1 MVIVLIATRYQ
12 TILNWIQ
19 NIAYQ
24 EISSI
29 GIMKQ
34 NGPKIYLYVDS
45 QLSFQTIIR
54 LFKQTIQKQG
64 GAAYVYEFY
73 GIYNGMIDYNA
84 YMSETG
90 KQTMKYYQ
98 SIKKDITDLEILN
111 YQQAHSLWLCVKS
124 GG

>member
-45 QLSFQTIIR
+45 QLSFP
-54 LFKQTIQKQG
+54 
-64 GAAYVYEFY
+64 
-73 GIYNGMIDYNA
+73 N
-84 YMSETG
+84 
-90 KQTMKYYQ
+90 YYPF
-98 SIKKDITDLEILN
+98 
-111 YQQAHSLWLCVKS
+111 V
-124 GG
+124 